1 MKNPIESIRQFCLIQ
16 LEILKTRELRL
27 RKEIENC
34 KIQKEFLSQT
44 LKSIGELGED
54 LNEDPI
60 SSFIKTIRR
69 NHR

>member
-1 MKNPIESIRQFCLIQ
+1 MKNPIESIQQFCLIQ

-27 RKEIENC
+27 RKEIEDC
-34 KIQKEFLSQT
+34 KIQKEFLSQI
-44 LKSIGELGED
+44 LKDIGELGED
-54 LNEDPI
+54 LNEDRI